1 MNESQLIE
9 ARFIAAITNGGEGTR
24 PHGPEAGLALS
35 TAEPLPLLERPITFF
50 TSKEKTIG
58 TRQTLRW
65 FVERLMGDG
74 ERDQI
79 EAIRAADP
87 ATAKT
92 LKGKLPAVVFG
103 GYYASRKAGAAPV
116 ELSGL
121 LSLDFDKVG
130 ERGAL
135 DLKAGLARDRHV
147 VLAFISPG
155 GEGVKAVIRFDGA
168 ATHGDAFSA
177 VASHFEKKF
186 KVKCDAACKD
196 AVRLCF
202 VSWDAAPVVNQQAV
216 ALAVFA
222 ERHTP
227 LSSTTYNLHP
237 TTLPPT
243 TLHPTPY
250 TLHPTPYNTEQ
261 GASDPVELVRAERAA
276 RKHLDELKA
285 AGENAVAWCYEKLVL
300 QRHPARRGKRNDWLL
315 QVTPLLFRALSG
327 PVAARLVEIGYDLS
341 VGIWSDP
348 KEDHMTSFGKLWSG
362 CESNYPSEL
371 NAGEVAYYHEIDG
384 PEKAAFRICRDLA
397 AKNDGVF
404 FIPSDHMRWRTQG
417 NGWEILNRFQK
428 HGLLKL
434 VAPGQRREKGAHA
447 KAATYRW
454 LLGERKEAY

>member
-1 MNESQLIE
+1 MNESQVIE
-9 ARFIAAITNGGEGTR
+9 ARFIAAITNDGEGAR

-35 TAEPLPLLERPITFF
+35 TAEPLALLERPITFF
-50 TSKEKTIG
+50 TSKQKTIG

-65 FVERLMGDG
+65 FVERLMGNG

-87 ATAKT
+87 TTAKT

-121 LSLDFDKVG
+121 LSLDFDKLG
-130 ERGAL
+130 DFGAR
-135 DLKAGLARDRHV
+135 DLKARLAEDRHV

-155 GEGVKAVIRFDGA
+155 GQGVKAVIRCDGA
-168 ATHGDAFSA
+168 SSHGDAFNA
-177 VASHFEKKF
+177 AASHFEKKF
-186 KVKCDAACKD
+186 NVKCDAACKD

-222 ERHTP
+222 GKLP
-227 LSSTTYNLHP
+227 SLSSTTYNLHP
-237 TTLPPT
+237 TTL
-243 TLHPTPY
+243 HPTPC

-261 GASDPVELVRAERAA
+261 GGASDPVELVRAERTA
-276 RKHLDELKA
+276 RKHLDELKD
-285 AGENAVAWCYEKLVL
+285 AGEYAAAWCYEKLIL

-315 QVTPLLFRALSG
+315 DVTPLLFRALSG
-327 PVAARLVEIGYDLS
+327 PVAAHLVEIGYDLS
-341 VGIWSDP
+341 VGIWTDP
-348 KEDHMTSFGKLWSG
+348 KEDHMASFGKLWSG
-362 CESNYPSEL
+362 CESSYPSEL
-371 NAGEVAYYHEIDG
+371 NAGEVAYYYEIDG

-417 NGWEILNRFQK
+417 NGWGILNRFQK

-434 VAPGQRREKGAHA
+434 VAPGQRREKGLHA

-454 LLGERKEAY
+454 LLGERKEAAT